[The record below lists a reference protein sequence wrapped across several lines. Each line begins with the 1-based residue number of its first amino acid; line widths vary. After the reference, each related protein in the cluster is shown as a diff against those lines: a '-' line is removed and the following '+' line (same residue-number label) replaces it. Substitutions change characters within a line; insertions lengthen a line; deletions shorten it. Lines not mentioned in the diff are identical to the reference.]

1 MPSAAPAGTTE
12 KPAGT
17 KAPAEATTAP
27 SGTNTSL
34 QFTVKCYLKKITL
47 KWSKVADVS
56 GYEIQISNKRNFKQK
71 KTYSLKKNKTQ
82 KVIKKYKGKKLELG
96 KAYYVR
102 IRTYKN
108 DNGTKVYGSWSD
120 RIRCQM

>member
-1 MPSAAPAGTTE
+1 MDMRYRFL
-12 KPAGT
+12 T
-17 KAPAEATTAP
+17 KEFQAEE
-27 SGTNTSL
+27 
-34 QFTVKCYLKKITL
+34 
-47 KWSKVADVS
+47 DVFF
-56 GYEIQISNKRNFKQK
+56 E
-71 KTYSLKKNKTQ
+71 KNKTQ